1 MRDEAL
7 LSIRDETLLFNY
19 INKIELSSIY
29 SEFYEI
35 FEAFET
41 F

>member
-7 LSIRDETLLFNY
+7 LFMRDELFY
-19 INKIELSSIY
+19 LIINKIELSSIY

-35 FEAFET
+35 FEAFEI